1 MKRNILKIE
10 SKTVFVT
17 SALTGNYVGNELG
30 NGIWM
35 TVWEIAE
42 MFNASGK
49 AVSNIIKTIRKADVL
64 NDYEVCKYIRL
75 ENGNTA
81 DVYSLEMIIPIAFR
95 LNTYYTNVFRKW
107 LINKLCEKKQ
117 EYGQFFIHIANGGF
131 SC

>member
-10 SKTVFVT
+10 GKTLFVT
-17 SALTGNYVGNELG
+17 SALTGNYIGNELG

-42 MFNASGK
+42 MFNVSGK
-49 AVSNIIKTIRKADVL
+49 AVNNVIKAIRKADVL
-64 NDYEVCKYIRL
+64 NDYEVSKYIRQ
-75 ENGNTA
+75 ENGNTT

-107 LINKLCEKKQ
+107 LINRLCEKKQ

>member
-10 SKTVFVT
+10 GRTVFVT
-17 SALTGNYVGNELG
+17 SALTGNYIGNELD

-49 AVSNIIKTIRKADVL
+49 AVNNAIKAIRKADVL

-75 ENGNTA
+75 ENGNTT

-95 LNTYYTNVFRKW
+95 LNTYYTDIFRKW
-107 LINKLCEKKQ
+107 IVSKVYERKTPERQL
-117 EYGQFFIHIANGGF
+117 YIHIPNGGY